1 MTYELAL
8 LEREERGDERRL
20 FRDLLSVMKSFN
32 VSAEKAIEALG
43 VPKDEQHYYLSK
55 LNENLEAEEL

>member
-8 LEREERGDERRL
+8 LEREELGREKNLIKNLR
-20 FRDLLSVMKSFN
+20 SVMKSFN
-32 VSAEKAIEALG
+32 VSAEEAIEALD

-55 LNENLEAEEL
+55 LNKNLEAEEL